1 MYEVP
6 TPKEFAR
13 IFRRMDIVHRHRLS
27 KIAGTGRVADDPAE
41 AALVAAVARLRLR
54 QLPWLI
60 ALFIGLFG
68 LELAK
73 VVTTD
78 DQVTRW
84 LAFGVMFVAVAGIAK
99 ILLRDRPRLVRA
111 ERLNRAVAAG
121 QSAGTY

>member
-1 MYEVP
+1 MSEVP
-6 TPKEFAR
+6 TPKEFGR

-27 KIAGTGRVADDPAE
+27 QIAGTGRVADDPAE

-54 QLPWLI
+54 QLPWLV

-84 LAFGVMFVAVAGIAK
+84 LAFGVMFVAVAGIAQN
-99 ILLRDRPRLVRA
+99 LLLGPPRL
-111 ERLNRAVAAG
+111 LP
-121 QSAGTY
+121 